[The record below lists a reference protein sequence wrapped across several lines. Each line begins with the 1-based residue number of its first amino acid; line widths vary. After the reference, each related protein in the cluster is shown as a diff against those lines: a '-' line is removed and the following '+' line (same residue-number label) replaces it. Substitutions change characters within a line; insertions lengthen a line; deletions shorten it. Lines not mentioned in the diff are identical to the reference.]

1 VFTGKS
7 NMNTK
12 YKRLIVVRFHS
23 ILLKIKIMKVTNK
36 ITGENVTKY
45 VIQYLEGKITKDQF
59 EKLTGVTK

>member
-1 VFTGKS
+1 
-7 NMNTK
+7 MNTK